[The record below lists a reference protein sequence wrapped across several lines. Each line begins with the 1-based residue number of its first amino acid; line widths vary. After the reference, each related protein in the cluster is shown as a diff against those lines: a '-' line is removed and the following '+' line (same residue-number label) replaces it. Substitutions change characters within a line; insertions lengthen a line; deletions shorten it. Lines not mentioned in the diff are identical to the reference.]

1 MNASTSPKKKPN
13 IVLILNDDMGYSDL
27 GCYGGEIDTPNL
39 DRLARNGLRFSSFY
53 NTARCSPSRASML
66 TGLHPHQTGVGIL
79 TYDSGP
85 EGYAGNLNQRCV
97 TIPQVLKAQ
106 GYRTYMSG
114 KWHVASSLVKPT
126 DTWPLQRGFDE
137 FYGTIIGAGSFYDP
151 NTLTRGNE
159 NIEHEAHAEGFFY
172 TDAIS
177 DQAVAYIE
185 RHAKERPDE
194 PFFEYVAYT
203 APHWPLHAH
212 EEDIAKYEGRFDA
225 GWDALRQE
233 RLDRLV
239 ASGLLKEHW
248 KLTERDPSQPPWS
261 EAEADAQF
269 RAWTLRCMEV
279 YAAQID
285 RMDQGIGRILAAL
298 EKTGQLDDT
307 LVIFLADNGAC
318 AEDIPQDV
326 TIDELV
332 DKLMIARRS
341 TRSGEPVHFGNDILR
356 MPGPEN
362 TYQSYGTAWAN
373 LSNSPFRLYKHWIH
387 EGGIS
392 TPLIAH
398 WPNGIA
404 EKGGLRHAPGY
415 LPDIMATLIDA
426 AGASYPAEF
435 EGRRIE
441 PLEGRTL
448 LPVCTRDGIE
458 RPPMF
463 WEHEGNA
470 AVRIGRWKLVKR
482 YPRDWELYDLDADRT
497 ELHDLAAQQ
506 PERVADMARQYDAW
520 AARCGVIPREKIVAL
535 MSSQGVT
542 RAFWEKDE

>member
-1 MNASTSPKKKPN
+1 
-13 IVLILNDDMGYSDL
+13 
-27 GCYGGEIDTPNL
+27 
-39 DRLARNGLRFSSFY
+39 
-53 NTARCSPSRASML
+53 
-66 TGLHPHQTGVGIL
+66 
-79 TYDSGP
+79 
-85 EGYAGNLNQRCV
+85 
-97 TIPQVLKAQ
+97 
-106 GYRTYMSG
+106 
-114 KWHVASSLVKPT
+114 
-126 DTWPLQRGFDE
+126 
-137 FYGTIIGAGSFYDP
+137 
-151 NTLTRGNE
+151 
-159 NIEHEAHAEGFFY
+159 
-172 TDAIS
+172 
-177 DQAVAYIE
+177 
-185 RHAKERPDE
+185 
-194 PFFEYVAYT
+194 
-203 APHWPLHAH
+203 
-212 EEDIAKYEGRFDA
+212 
-225 GWDALRQE
+225 
-233 RLDRLV
+233 
-239 ASGLLKEHW
+239 
-248 KLTERDPSQPPWS
+248 
-261 EAEADAQF
+261 
-269 RAWTLRCMEV
+269 
-279 YAAQID
+279 
-285 RMDQGIGRILAAL
+285 MDQGIGRILAAL
-298 EKTGQLDDT
+298 EQTGQLDDT
-307 LVIFLADNGAC
+307 LVVFLADNGAC

-332 DKLMIARRS
+332 DKLMITRRS

-398 WPNGIA
+398 WPNGIV

-448 LPVCTRDGIE
+448 LPVFARDGIE

>member
-1 MNASTSPKKKPN
+1 
-13 IVLILNDDMGYSDL
+13 
-27 GCYGGEIDTPNL
+27 
-39 DRLARNGLRFSSFY
+39 
-53 NTARCSPSRASML
+53 
-66 TGLHPHQTGVGIL
+66 
-79 TYDSGP
+79 
-85 EGYAGNLNQRCV
+85 
-97 TIPQVLKAQ
+97 
-106 GYRTYMSG
+106 
-114 KWHVASSLVKPT
+114 
-126 DTWPLQRGFDE
+126 QRGFDA

-159 NIEHEAHAEGFFY
+159 NIEHEARAPGFFY

-177 DQAVAYIE
+177 DNACAFVEQHCSGE
-185 RHAKERPDE
+185 HADK

-212 EEDIAKYEGRFDA
+212 DDDIARYRGRFDA
-225 GWDALRQE
+225 GWDRLRQE
-233 RLDRLV
+233 RLDKLV
-239 ASGLLKEHW
+239 ASGILQPHW
-248 KLTERDPSQPPWS
+248 KLTDRDPTQPPWTS
-261 EAEADAQF
+261 AQKDEQF

-285 RMDQGIGRILAAL
+285 RMDQGIGRLLATL
-298 EKTGQLDDT
+298 EKHGKLADT

-448 LPVCTRDGIE
+448 LPVFTRDGIE